1 MKLPPM
7 KCTVSMIKQEL
18 IAAALEAQD
27 VLKSAG
33 QKTAWLVFIL
43 DAGNACFY
51 VYGGSEPLPQPL
63 DPGLAF
69 CEEELAVGE
78 FSEIAAYQEQIRAG
92 TEIPDA
98 PDLFELEDGQME
110 PVEASDAALN
120 QRIAEIGVA
129 AMQDLTLAPFFPS
142 EHARLFAF
150 PAFQAAIHTRGCRVI
165 FADDEVAC
173 HGKRLETVIGNPAA
187 QALITLGT
195 PDALHYE
202 EGSGC
207 YTGKVE
213 LGGVPVTLRL
223 YPGEE
228 DDLEPALQRA
238 RELLAGFSDYSR
250 PAEAYAVQEL
260 LPLKNEHWLEDLG
273 DDEEPPLTPE
283 QFTSRMTLDALVFY
297 AEGDVT
303 FYYDDGDMFYGH
315 TIELM
320 MDAGDNF
327 IHADIPG

>member
-7 KCTVSMIKQEL
+7 KCTVSTIKQEL
-18 IAAALEAQD
+18 IAAALAAQE

-51 VYGGSEPLPQPL
+51 VYGGGEPLPQPL

-69 CEEELAVGE
+69 CEDELTAGT
-78 FSEIAAYQEQIRAG
+78 FSEIAAYQDQITAD
-92 TEIPDA
+92 TELPDA
-98 PDLFELEDGQME
+98 PYLFKLEDGQLE
-110 PVEASDAALN
+110 PVAASDDALD

-129 AMQDLTLAPFFPS
+129 AMQTLTLKPVFPH

-150 PAFQAAIHTRGCRVI
+150 PAFQAAIHTRGCQVI

-173 HGKRLETVIGNPAA
+173 HGEWLETFIGNPAA
-187 QALITLGT
+187 QALITLDT
-195 PDALHYE
+195 PEALRYE
-202 EGSGC
+202 EQSGC

-213 LGGVPVTLRL
+213 LDGVPVTLRL

-238 RELLAGFSDYSR
+238 RELLAGLSDYSR
-250 PAEAYAVQEL
+250 RAEAYAVQEL

-283 QFTSRMTLDALVFY
+283 QFTSRMTLEALVFY
-297 AEGDVT
+297 AEGDVN

-320 MDAGDNF
+320 MDAADNF
-327 IHADIPG
+327 VNADIPG